1 MLGKMPGDDAVR
13 VLVFTAPVGDGH
25 VAAAQALADD
35 VRQRDPTADVVVCDA
50 LEEFNLVLKWL
61 LRDAYQWQL
70 TRAPWLFGTVFAGLQ
85 RSRVLRSASRML
97 LSLLGSRSV
106 RRAVRAHRPD
116 VIVST
121 FPASTTILGCLRL
134 RGHVKVP
141 VCATITDFAGVEMWV
156 DGGVDLHLVMHE
168 SLLPAVERIAG
179 PGSARVVTPLV
190 AARFLVP
197 HAVADSRQALGL
209 PPGGRVVVVSGGGWG
224 VGDLDGAV
232 KAALELPDV
241 TVVCLAGRDPATR
254 ERLEVAFGADV
265 RVAVLGFTDRM
276 SDLLAAA
283 DVLVHSTGGVTCLEA
298 LARGCPI
305 VAYGAPPGHAPA
317 LAREMAALGLLV
329 HARSTAELRSALAV
343 ERGSGSG
350 MLAHTDA
357 AAADLVLAVRARVTA
372 RVRTR
377 AARPLALSAAMAAV
391 VLGIFSSDLTY
402 PLVAGAFSLPNTSVV
417 EQPGEAIS
425 LVVSGDPES
434 LLAFAPLAR
443 SHHLHGSV
451 VSTEPL
457 SRRQV
462 AVLRAAGLDPIPG
475 ITSGGIRSS
484 LSQRGTLRSEVDAY
498 GAGRHFYF
506 LAPREGFTIADY
518 LFARHLGGIP
528 IQARGVLGGVSGAD
542 LQPGEIVTAELRPGA
557 EAATELLRSW
567 QRLARSVKAVSP
579 VPVVRSTA

>member
-1 MLGKMPGDDAVR
+1 MLGVMPSDGALR
-13 VLVFTAPVGDGH
+13 VLVFTAPVGEGH
-25 VAAAQALADD
+25 VAAAQALAND
-35 VRQRDPTADVVVCDA
+35 VRQRNPAAEVVICDA
-50 LEEFNLVLKWL
+50 LEEFNVVLRWL
-61 LRDAYQWQL
+61 LRDAYRWQL

-106 RRAVRAHRPD
+106 RRTVRAHRPD
-116 VIVST
+116 VAVST
-121 FPASTTILGCLRL
+121 FPATTTILGCLRL

-156 DGGVDLHLVMHE
+156 DRGVDLHLVMHE

-190 AARFLVP
+190 SARFLTP
-197 HAVADSRQALGL
+197 QAVVDSRRSLGL
-209 PPGGRVVVVSGGGWG
+209 PPGGRVVVISGGGWG
-224 VGDLDGAV
+224 VGDLDGAAR
-232 KAALELPDV
+232 AALELPDM
-241 TVVCLAGRDPATR
+241 TVVCLAGRDAAMR
-254 ERLEVAFGADV
+254 ERLELSFGADP
-265 RVAVLGFTDRM
+265 RVTVLGFTDRM

-305 VAYGAPPGHAPA
+305 VAYGAPRGHAPA

-329 HARSTAELRSALAV
+329 HARSTAELRSALVV
-343 ERGSGSG
+343 ERGSGGG
-350 MLAHTDA
+350 MLAHQD
-357 AAADLVLAVRARVTA
+357 AAADLVLAVRARVTT
-372 RVRTR
+372 RVRAR
-377 AARPLALSAAMAAV
+377 AARPLALAAAMTAL

-402 PLVAGAFSLPNTSVV
+402 PLVAGAFSLPNTSAIG
-417 EQPGEAIS
+417 QPGEAIS

-443 SHHLHGSV
+443 SHHLRGSV
-451 VSTEPL
+451 VSAEPL

-462 AVLRAAGLDPIPG
+462 AALRAAGLDPIPG

-484 LSQRGTLRSEVDAY
+484 LSQRGTLSVEVNAY

-506 LAPREGFTIADY
+506 LAPRDGFTIADY

-528 IQARGVLGGVSGAD
+528 LQASGVLGHVRGAD
-542 LQPGEIVTAELRPGA
+542 LRPGEIVAAELRPGA
-557 EAATELLRSW
+557 GAAAELLRSW
-567 QRLARSVKAVSP
+567 ERLAGSVQAVSS
-579 VPVVRSTA
+579 VPAVAPTA